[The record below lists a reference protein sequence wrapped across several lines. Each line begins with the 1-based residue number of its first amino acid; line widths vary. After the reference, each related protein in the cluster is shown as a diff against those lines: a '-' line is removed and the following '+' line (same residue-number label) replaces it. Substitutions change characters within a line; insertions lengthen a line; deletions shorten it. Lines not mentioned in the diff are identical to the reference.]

1 MVPSET
7 KCICMIPPA
16 TVAAASTT
24 EAGLDTYGYDYCTI
38 DVINGAT
45 ASNATAVTFLQISE
59 TDTVLPTQYTDGDA
73 IVALTGAAAVSATA
87 GFVLPTPST
96 CTVVPIGSNFRFNI
110 DLKGRKRYLGILV
123 TPAQTWALSA
133 VAMLSRCQ
141 DGPAM
146 STISVATNSTVPYQ
160 SRLNVSC

>member
-24 EAGLDTYGYDYCTI
+24 EAGVDTYGYDYCTI
-38 DVINGAT
+38 DVINGAI
-45 ASNATAVTFLQISE
+45 ASNATAVTYLQVSE
-59 TDTVLPTQYTDGDA
+59 SDTVLPTAYTDGSA
-73 IVALTGAAAVSATA
+73 IVALTGAAATSATA

-96 CTVVPIGSNFRFNI
+96 CTVVPVGSNFRFNI
-110 DLKGRKRYLGILV
+110 DLRGRKRYLGLLV

-133 VAMLSRCQ
+133 VAHLSRAQ
-141 DGPAM
+141 DSPAM
-146 STISVATNSTVPYQ
+146 KVVTPATNSTEAYQ
-160 SRLNVSC
+160 CRLKEST

>member
-24 EAGLDTYGYDYCTI
+24 EAGVDTLGYDYCTI
-38 DVINGAT
+38 DVMNGAT

-123 TPAQTWALSA
+123 TPGQTWALSA

>member
-1 MVPSET
+1 MVPSNT
-7 KCICMIPPA
+7 KCVCMIPPA

-38 DVINGAT
+38 DVMNGAT

-123 TPAQTWALSA
+123 TPGQTWALSA

>member
-1 MVPSET
+1 MVPSNT
-7 KCICMIPPA
+7 KCVCMIAPG

-38 DVINGAT
+38 DVINGNTAT
-45 ASNATAVTFLQISE
+45 NATAVTFIQVSE
-59 TDTVLPTQYTDGDA
+59 SDTVLPTAYTDGTA

-96 CTVVPIGSNFRFNI
+96 CTVVPVGSNFRFNI
-110 DLKGRKRYLGILV
+110 DLKGRKRYLGLLV
-123 TPAQTWALSA
+123 TPAQTWSLSA
-133 VAMLSRCQ
+133 VAMLSRVQ

-146 STISVATNSTVPYQ
+146 STISVATNSTVAYQ
-160 SRLNVSC
+160 SRLNVSA

>member
-24 EAGLDTYGYDYCTI
+24 EAGVDTLGYDYCTI
-38 DVINGAT
+38 DVMNGAT